1 MSKKILLIGDDYI
14 GSSYMRDGFAPF
26 AEHGYALVGWDWLLG
41 GIDRLSEVN
50 RIVEEEGPGAPAA
63 PVPDEV
69 MALVADAEMLVVQ
82 FLPVP
87 RSLIDAGRELKFI
100 GTLRTGLENVD
111 VDHATAKGIEVFH
124 TPGRLAET
132 VSDYA
137 IALILAETR
146 NVARGHAALKS
157 GTWRRDYVN
166 NDWVPELGG
175 RTVGLVGFGRIAR
188 AVARKLSG
196 WDVRILATDPFVS
209 ADVAEPLGVEL
220 VDLDTLLGESDFV
233 SIHVTLTDKTRNLIG
248 ARELGLMKPT
258 ATIVNTARG
267 GIIDERALADALKEG
282 RIGGAAIDVFEHEPP
297 DEDNP
302 LLSVDNCTVTPHIA
316 GYSVDAMINNPKKL
330 ARAMLSDIVEGRP
343 SGFRVGK

>member
-1 MSKKILLIGDDYI
+1 MKKILLIGDDYI

-26 AEHGYALVGWDWLLG
+26 AEHGYALVEWDWQLG
-41 GIDRLSEVN
+41 GIDALSEVN
-50 RIVEEEGPGAPAA
+50 RIVEEEGPDTPAA

-69 MALVADAEMLVVQ
+69 MTLVADAEMLIVQ
-82 FLPVP
+82 FFPVP
-87 RSLIDAGRELKFI
+87 GSLIDAGRELKYI
-100 GTLRTGLENVD
+100 GTLRAGLENMA

-137 IALILAETR
+137 IALMLAETR
-146 NVARGHAALKS
+146 NVARGHAALKA
-157 GTWRRDYVN
+157 GEWRRDYAN

-175 RTVGLVGFGRIAR
+175 RTVGLVGFGLIAR
-188 AVARKLSG
+188 AVARKLAG

-209 ADVAEPLGVEL
+209 PDAAKPFDVEL
-220 VDLDTLLGESDFV
+220 VDLDTLLAESDFV
-233 SIHVTLTDKTRNLIG
+233 SVHVTLTDKTRHLIG

-267 GIIDERALADALKEG
+267 GIIDERALAGALEEG

-297 DEDNP
+297 GKDDP
-302 LLSVDNCTVTPHIA
+302 LLMADNCTVTPHIA

-343 SGFRVGK
+343 SGSRVGE